1 VADPVLVAQDISK
14 RYRLY
19 RRRHQSIKEI
29 LVRRSLGEWQDLW
42 ALRNVSFAIPRG
54 QFVGVIGHNG
64 SGKSTLLKLLSQILV
79 PDDGELTIR
88 GRVSSLLELGAGF
101 QPDYTGRENVFLYGG
116 ILGLRRAEIQRRYEE
131 IVEFS
136 ELGEFIDYPVK
147 NYSSGMYTRLGFSVA
162 VHLDPDILLIDE
174 VLAVGDQS
182 FQQKC
187 YEHLHKL
194 RARGCTIVL
203 VSHDLD
209 SVNRFCERAIWLNH
223 GQLAAD
229 GSTDRTIEAY
239 VDAAADE
246 RSVRRKEAAE
256 PAERPMEA
264 GNDGPDIV
272 ITSVSY
278 LGPDGAQ
285 TRRVESGKPLR
296 LEIRYEA
303 RQEVRA
309 LELGVTVFRSDG
321 IRCIDAPLYT
331 AREKMPIPRGAGK
344 LVLDFPAFNLQ
355 AGQYDITLAMFD
367 PVRRRFHEYQDRR
380 YPFTVSDLRSTGG
393 VAWIDYSWTLQPEP
407 EPVRRLA

>member
-1 VADPVLVAQDISK
+1 MAEAVLVAKDISK

-19 RRRHQSIKEI
+19 RRRHQSLKEI

-42 ALRNVSFAIPRG
+42 ALTNVSFTVPRG

-79 PDDGELTIR
+79 PDHGELTIR

-101 QPDYTGRENVFLYGG
+101 QHEYTGRENVFLYGG
-116 ILGLRRAEIQRRYEE
+116 ILGLSRAEVQRRYDE

-162 VHLDPDILLIDE
+162 VHLDPNILLIDE

-187 YEHLHKL
+187 YQHLHKL
-194 RARGCTIVL
+194 RAQGCTIVL

-209 SVNRFCERAIWLNH
+209 SVNRFCERAIWLDH
-223 GQLAAD
+223 GRLAAD

-239 VDAAADE
+239 VDTAATE
-246 RSVRRKEAAE
+246 RSARRMTSSE
-256 PAERPMEA
+256 PTERPPGAEGDA
-264 GNDGPDIV
+264 PDIV
-272 ITSVSY
+272 IRSVSY
-278 LGPDGAQ
+278 VGPDGGQ

-296 LEIRYEA
+296 LEIQYET
-303 RQEVRA
+303 REEIRA

-321 IRCIDAPLYT
+321 IRCVDAPLYT
-331 AREKMPIPRGAGK
+331 AQEKMPIPQGVGK

-355 AGQYDITLAMFD
+355 AGQYDITIAMFD
-367 PVRRRFHEYQDRR
+367 PLRRRFHEYQDRR
-380 YPFTVSDLRSTGG
+380 YPFTVNDLRSTGG
-393 VAWIDYSWTLQPEP
+393 VAWIDYKWTLQPES
-407 EPVRRLA
+407 EVVRSLA